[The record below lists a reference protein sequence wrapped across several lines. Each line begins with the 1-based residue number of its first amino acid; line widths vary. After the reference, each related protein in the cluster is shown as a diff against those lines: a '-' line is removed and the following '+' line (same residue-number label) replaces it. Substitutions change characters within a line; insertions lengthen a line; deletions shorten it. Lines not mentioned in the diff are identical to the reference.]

1 MLNLTAREMK
11 ALLAAI
17 DIRHPFGPRDYFLLV
32 FDWHTG
38 LRIGELVSLDVSDV
52 ALDGQPR
59 QELHLRSATTKGHV
73 SRLVPLNPIAQ
84 KAVALMLAF
93 NRKRGLSVEPD
104 APLFQTRRHL
114 RLTARTVQW
123 VMEVL
128 REKAGLDFRATP
140 HSIRH
145 GFATQALERSGN
157 LRAVQQLLGHKRLTS
172 TEVYTHPRRDE
183 LQRVVDTL
191 VDRH

>member
-1 MLNLTAREMK
+1 MLNLTPHEMK

-17 DIRHPFGPRDYFLLV
+17 DTRHPFGPRDYFLMV

-38 LRIGELVSLDVSDV
+38 LRVTELVSIDVSDV
-52 ALDGQPR
+52 SLDGQPR
-59 QELHLRSATTKGHV
+59 QELHLRATTTKGHMG
-73 SRLVPLNPIAQ
+73 RLVPLNAIAQ
-84 KAVALMLAF
+84 KAVAKILEF

-104 APLFQTRRHL
+104 APLFQTRRHV

-123 VMEVL
+123 FMSVL

-145 GFATQALERSGN
+145 GFAVQALERSGN
-157 LRAVQQLLGHKRLTS
+157 LRAVQKLLGHRRLTS
-172 TEVYTHPRRDE
+172 TEVYTNPRRDE